1 MPSCMGTQQI
11 FNINATYIS
20 AQVHITINN
29 NNNNITT
36 TRTLFTSWQSNFKNS
51 LHLCNE
57 YSMAPTATNVW
68 SKSPGSHY
76 PSNIHSNCPDTS
88 VAKIPHSPPLYFS
101 SFPVTTKFS
110 RPHLLMTWPRKLSC
124 LWRTVA
130 QCSIQHNQLSM
141 TRKKQKKAKTAIEI
155 L

>member
-1 MPSCMGTQQI
+1 
-11 FNINATYIS
+11 
-20 AQVHITINN
+20 
-29 NNNNITT
+29 
-36 TRTLFTSWQSNFKNS
+36 
-51 LHLCNE
+51 
-57 YSMAPTATNVW
+57 MAPTATNVW

-141 TRKKQKKAKTAIEI
+141 TTKKRSKNSYWDSVIRMQPYTDKITYLINIWMPHLTQETYTWWWVRVVHWKLHNSLTVDKNYQQIIA
-155 L
+155 